1 MQEIL
6 LLHGAIGDSE
16 QLKPLYKLLAVDHIV
31 YRLNFNGHGGTPF
44 SGYPFSIE
52 GFAQEVIDF
61 LSVHHIN
68 SINIFGFSMGGY
80 VAMYL
85 AKHYPEKVNKL
96 ITLATKFHWD
106 DTVAAKE
113 LTLLDPQQIA
123 EKIPAFAAQLKKS
136 HNPQDWKIVLH
147 KTAEMLLKMGNSNTI
162 KMQEYQSIKQPVLV
176 MLGDRDKMV
185 SLEETTKIYRQLPNA
200 ELLILP
206 ETQHPI
212 ESVNIHRL
220 AVEIKSFLQ

>member
-16 QLKPLYKLLAVDHIV
+16 QLKPLDKLLAVDHIV
-31 YRLNFNGHGGTPF
+31 YRLNFNGHGGTPI
-44 SGYPFSIE
+44 SGDPFSIE

-85 AKHYPEKVNKL
+85 AKYYPDKVNKL

-113 LTLLDPQQIA
+113 LTLLDPEQIA
-123 EKIPAFAAQLKKS
+123 EKIPAFAAQLKMR

-147 KTAEMLLKMGNSNTI
+147 KTAEMLLKMGNNNTI